1 MLLGADV
8 YFDLVTY
15 GLIKLGPNLPIIQ
28 NTHLG
33 YIVGGNIP
41 YSRYTMLGSN
51 ATPSTNNAHSH
62 YSNISLHVQTADLDS
77 LLKNFWEIEET
88 KPLTSIHVKT
98 LTSSEQR
105 AEDIFK
111 SSLTILPSGRFQV
124 DLPLK
129 TPNEYQKLGESFHLA
144 KRRFFNLEKRLNKS
158 DELRHL
164 YTEFISEYV
173 SLGHCKYVPL
183 SKLNE
188 SSEHKFFLPHHCV
201 FKHDSLTTRLRIVFD
216 GSMKSTS
223 NVSLNDIMLKG
234 YTVQPDLFEILIR
247 FRLYKYTLI
256 ADIEK
261 MFRQIRINPK
271 QTFLLNILWRN
282 SPQEELKCLELQT
295 VTYGTNIA
303 SFLST
308 RCLKELAVR
317 NKEKYPLAA
326 DALEN
331 SCYVDDILH
340 GANDIETLYKTYKQL
355 STSLNSAGIP
365 LHKWSSNSS
374 EFLDSISSESQK
386 SNYVIKPDNSSNKV
400 LGICW
405 NSQSDMFSISLPD
418 ISSEPKYTK
427 REVLSIISSI
437 FDPLGLIN
445 PITVSAKLLMQKIWI
460 CNLNWDD
467 KLTGEISS
475 EWLNFL
481 AHIPDLAKL
490 PISRPLLNPLN
501 ISRIEIHGF
510 YDASM
515 KAYGACIYLR
525 VLHENGIVS
534 CNLITSKSRVAPLKT
549 ISLPRLELLGAVL
562 LSTLISNIFLIIS
575 PKVSSIASVR
585 LWTDSQIVLAWIN
598 SHPSRWSIFV
608 ANRITQIQE
617 LTRTYLWSHVS
628 SKDNP
633 ADILSRG
640 TTPALLVDNTLWWHG
655 PHFLMN
661 ATTKFNEFVPNIDI
675 TDIPEIKATL
685 HAVNNSKPTLYT
697 TFCKFSSFTRLQRV
711 IAYCN
716 RYIYNL
722 KNKENKRNG
731 VLSAS
736 ELIEAEQRIVK
747 IIQLTFFQSE
757 FKDLKHQKTIKN
769 KAILKLNPFIDA
781 SDLIRVGG
789 RLRNANVSYNQK
801 FPLLLPTKCQVV
813 RSLLE
818 REHIRLLHT
827 GPQNTLSNIR
837 LTYWPLDGLREIKR
851 IIYKCKNCYRFNAR
865 PAHQIMADLPKERFQ
880 VSRPF
885 TNVGIDYG
893 GPFQIK
899 SSKLRRAPICK
910 AYIAVF
916 VCLVT
921 KTVHIELVSSLSTEA
936 FLLTLKRF
944 ISRRGIPKT
953 IYSDNASNFLG
964 ARNQLKELY
973 DFFMGTDVLPTI
985 KEFAASTLINWKF
998 IAPRSPHQGGI
1009 WEAAIKSCKYHLVRM
1024 MGNNIF
1030 TFEELT
1036 TILAPIEAVLN
1047 SRPLCPLSDSPNDF
1061 SFLTPAHFLIGSSM
1075 TSYPEKDISTKSEN
1089 SLSLWQKCSK
1099 IQQHFW
1105 KCWSRD
1111 YLNRLQN
1118 KPKWFLP
1125 QENIKVDDLVLLIDD
1140 NAPPLKW
1147 PLARVIETLPS
1158 KDGRVRTAKLRTKD
1172 GIFIRSVV
1180 KVCPL
1185 PHTHLDVGHINGGTM
1200 LRNNNT

>member
-1 MLLGADV
+1 MDKTVDDIVKVKDDLVKARGRSKASITRLENWFKENEKNFNMKRSFESERDFNELPTIDEFLNFIEKKCKILENLIFEEKTVYKSKPSLHISINNRDTSFKCFVCNSNSHKVYSCQQFLNLSAQERMQKVKNKGFCLNCLASGHMSNSCSSSSNCKTCNKRHHSLLHISHPSENISRQSSYRSNYESQPAQNQFVRNSRHQRPNQHSSQSTSENIHANSQNNSVPNAIPQGSPDMQNLPGPSNISSHSVYSNNLQILLATALVTVYDVENNPISVRCLTDSGSQVSFITDRLAKRICYSPYTRNLQISGIAQTSSVSNKMVDLKIYSNTYPGKNFNLSCAVLESITCQHPQVALDLNLLKIPKNIKLADPHFCTPSDVDMLLGADI

-15 GLIKLGPNLPIIQ
+15 GLIKLGPNLPILQ

-98 LTSSEQR
+98 LTPSEQR

-111 SSLTILPSGRFQV
+111 SSLTILPSGRFKV

-164 YTEFISEYV
+164 YTEFISGYV

-183 SKLNE
+183 YKLNE

-201 FKHDSLTTRLRIVFD
+201 FKHDSLTTRLRVVFD

-223 NVSLNDIMLKG
+223 NVSPNDIMLKG

-295 VTYGTNIA
+295 VTYGTNSA

-308 RCLKELAVR
+308 RCLKELTVR

-490 PISRPLLNPLN
+490 TISRPLLNPLN

-510 YDASM
+510 CDA
-515 KAYGACIYLR
+515 
-525 VLHENGIVS
+525 N
-534 CNLITSKSRVAPLKT
+534 
-549 ISLPRLELLGAVL
+549 
-562 LSTLISNIFLIIS
+562 
-575 PKVSSIASVR
+575 
-585 LWTDSQIVLAWIN
+585 
-598 SHPSRWSIFV
+598 
-608 ANRITQIQE
+608 
-617 LTRTYLWSHVS
+617 
-628 SKDNP
+628 
-633 ADILSRG
+633 
-640 TTPALLVDNTLWWHG
+640 
-655 PHFLMN
+655 
-661 ATTKFNEFVPNIDI
+661 
-675 TDIPEIKATL
+675 
-685 HAVNNSKPTLYT
+685 
-697 TFCKFSSFTRLQRV
+697 
-711 IAYCN
+711 
-716 RYIYNL
+716 
-722 KNKENKRNG
+722 
-731 VLSAS
+731 
-736 ELIEAEQRIVK
+736 
-747 IIQLTFFQSE
+747 
-757 FKDLKHQKTIKN
+757 
-769 KAILKLNPFIDA
+769 A
-781 SDLIRVGG
+781 SDLIRVDG

-921 KTVHIELVSSLSTEA
+921 KAVHIELVSSLSTEA

-953 IYSDNASNFLG
+953 IYSNNASNFLG

-985 KEFAASTLINWKF
+985 KEFAASTLIEWKF

-1009 WEAAIKSCKYHLVRM
+1009 WEAA
-1024 MGNNIF
+1024 F
-1030 TFEELT
+1030 FWELQ
-1036 TILAPIEAVLN
+1036 V
-1047 SRPLCPLSDSPNDF
+1047 
-1061 SFLTPAHFLIGSSM
+1061 SF
-1075 TSYPEKDISTKSEN
+1075 
-1089 SLSLWQKCSK
+1089 
-1099 IQQHFW
+1099 
-1105 KCWSRD
+1105 
-1111 YLNRLQN
+1111 
-1118 KPKWFLP
+1118 
-1125 QENIKVDDLVLLIDD
+1125 
-1140 NAPPLKW
+1140 
-1147 PLARVIETLPS
+1147 S
-1158 KDGRVRTAKLRTKD
+1158 KDD
-1172 GIFIRSVV
+1172 GQ
-1180 KVCPL
+1180 
-1185 PHTHLDVGHINGGTM
+1185 
-1200 LRNNNT
+1200 

>member
-1 MLLGADV
+1 MKRSFESERDFNELPTIDEFLNFIEKKCKILENLIFEESVYKSKPSLHISINNRDTSFKCFVCNSNSHKVYSCQQFLNLSAQERMQKVKNKGFCLNCLASGHMSNSCSLSSNCKTCNKIHHSLLHISHPSENISRQSSYRSNSESQPAQNQFVRNSRHQRPNQHSSQFTSENIHANLQNNSVPNAIPQGLPDTQNLPGPSNISSHSVYSNNLQILLATALVTVYDVENNPISVRCLTDSGSQVSFITDTLAKRICYSTYTRNLQISGIAQTSSVSNKMVDLKIYSNTYPGKNFNLSCAVLESITCQHPQVALDLNLLKIPKNIKLADPHFCTPSDVDMLLGADI

-15 GLIKLGPNLPIIQ
+15 GLIKLGPNLPILQ

-51 ATPSTNNAHSH
+51 AIPSKNNAHSH

-88 KPLTSIHVKT
+88 KPLTSIHAKT
-98 LTSSEQR
+98 LTPSEQR

-188 SSEHKFFLPHHCV
+188 SSKHKFFLPHHCV
-201 FKHDSLTTRLRIVFD
+201 FKHDSLTTRLRVVFD

-234 YTVQPDLFEILIR
+234 YTAQPDLFEILIR
-247 FRLYKYTLI
+247 FRLYKYTII
-256 ADIEK
+256 ADIVK

-295 VTYGTNIA
+295 VTYGTNSA

-340 GANDIETLYKTYKQL
+340 GANDIETLYNIYKQL

-427 REVLSIISSI
+427 REVVSIISSI

-460 CNLNWDD
+460 WNLNWDD

-490 PISRPLLNPLN
+490 TISRPLLNPLN

-510 YDASM
+510 CDA
-515 KAYGACIYLR
+515 
-525 VLHENGIVS
+525 N
-534 CNLITSKSRVAPLKT
+534 
-549 ISLPRLELLGAVL
+549 
-562 LSTLISNIFLIIS
+562 
-575 PKVSSIASVR
+575 
-585 LWTDSQIVLAWIN
+585 
-598 SHPSRWSIFV
+598 
-608 ANRITQIQE
+608 
-617 LTRTYLWSHVS
+617 
-628 SKDNP
+628 
-633 ADILSRG
+633 
-640 TTPALLVDNTLWWHG
+640 
-655 PHFLMN
+655 
-661 ATTKFNEFVPNIDI
+661 
-675 TDIPEIKATL
+675 
-685 HAVNNSKPTLYT
+685 
-697 TFCKFSSFTRLQRV
+697 
-711 IAYCN
+711 
-716 RYIYNL
+716 
-722 KNKENKRNG
+722 
-731 VLSAS
+731 
-736 ELIEAEQRIVK
+736 
-747 IIQLTFFQSE
+747 
-757 FKDLKHQKTIKN
+757 
-769 KAILKLNPFIDA
+769 A

-921 KTVHIELVSSLSTEA
+921 KAVHIELVSSLSTEA

-985 KEFAASTLINWKF
+985 KEFEASTLIEWKF
-998 IAPRSPHQGGI
+998 IAPRSPHQGEI
-1009 WEAAIKSCKYHLVRM
+1009 WEAAIKSCKYH
-1024 MGNNIF
+1024 
-1030 TFEELT
+1030 
-1036 TILAPIEAVLN
+1036 
-1047 SRPLCPLSDSPNDF
+1047 
-1061 SFLTPAHFLIGSSM
+1061 
-1075 TSYPEKDISTKSEN
+1075 
-1089 SLSLWQKCSK
+1089 
-1099 IQQHFW
+1099 
-1105 KCWSRD
+1105 
-1111 YLNRLQN
+1111 
-1118 KPKWFLP
+1118 
-1125 QENIKVDDLVLLIDD
+1125 
-1140 NAPPLKW
+1140 
-1147 PLARVIETLPS
+1147 
-1158 KDGRVRTAKLRTKD
+1158 
-1172 GIFIRSVV
+1172 
-1180 KVCPL
+1180 
-1185 PHTHLDVGHINGGTM
+1185 
-1200 LRNNNT
+1200 

>member
-1 MLLGADV
+1 
-8 YFDLVTY
+8 
-15 GLIKLGPNLPIIQ
+15 
-28 NTHLG
+28 
-33 YIVGGNIP
+33 
-41 YSRYTMLGSN
+41 
-51 ATPSTNNAHSH
+51 
-62 YSNISLHVQTADLDS
+62 
-77 LLKNFWEIEET
+77 
-88 KPLTSIHVKT
+88 
-98 LTSSEQR
+98 
-105 AEDIFK
+105 
-111 SSLTILPSGRFQV
+111 
-124 DLPLK
+124 
-129 TPNEYQKLGESFHLA
+129 
-144 KRRFFNLEKRLNKS
+144 
-158 DELRHL
+158 
-164 YTEFISEYV
+164 
-173 SLGHCKYVPL
+173 
-183 SKLNE
+183 
-188 SSEHKFFLPHHCV
+188 
-201 FKHDSLTTRLRIVFD
+201 
-216 GSMKSTS
+216 MKSTS

-295 VTYGTNIA
+295 VTYGTNSA

-386 SNYVIKPDNSSNKV
+386 SNYVIKSDNSSNKV

-445 PITVSAKLLMQKIWI
+445 PITVSAKLLMQNIWI

-490 PISRPLLNPLN
+490 TISRPLLNPLN

-510 YDASM
+510 CDAS
-515 KAYGACIYLR
+515 
-525 VLHENGIVS
+525 
-534 CNLITSKSRVAPLKT
+534 
-549 ISLPRLELLGAVL
+549 
-562 LSTLISNIFLIIS
+562 
-575 PKVSSIASVR
+575 
-585 LWTDSQIVLAWIN
+585 
-598 SHPSRWSIFV
+598 
-608 ANRITQIQE
+608 
-617 LTRTYLWSHVS
+617 
-628 SKDNP
+628 
-633 ADILSRG
+633 
-640 TTPALLVDNTLWWHG
+640 
-655 PHFLMN
+655 
-661 ATTKFNEFVPNIDI
+661 
-675 TDIPEIKATL
+675 
-685 HAVNNSKPTLYT
+685 
-697 TFCKFSSFTRLQRV
+697 
-711 IAYCN
+711 
-716 RYIYNL
+716 
-722 KNKENKRNG
+722 
-731 VLSAS
+731 
-736 ELIEAEQRIVK
+736 
-747 IIQLTFFQSE
+747 
-757 FKDLKHQKTIKN
+757 
-769 KAILKLNPFIDA
+769 
-781 SDLIRVGG
+781 
-789 RLRNANVSYNQK
+789 
-801 FPLLLPTKCQVV
+801 
-813 RSLLE
+813 
-818 REHIRLLHT
+818 
-827 GPQNTLSNIR
+827 PQNTLSNIR

-921 KTVHIELVSSLSTEA
+921 KAVHIELVSSLSTEA

-985 KEFAASTLINWKF
+985 KEFAASTLIEWKF

-1036 TILAPIEAVLN
+1036 TILAQIEAVLN

-1075 TSYPEKDISTKSEN
+1075 TSYPEKDISTKSKN

-1099 IQQHFW
+1099 FHQQF
-1105 KCWSRD
+1105 R
-1111 YLNRLQN
+1111 R
-1118 KPKWFLP
+1118 
-1125 QENIKVDDLVLLIDD
+1125 
-1140 NAPPLKW
+1140 
-1147 PLARVIETLPS
+1147 
-1158 KDGRVRTAKLRTKD
+1158 DGRVRTVKLRTKD
-1172 GIFIRSVV
+1172 GTFIRSVV

-1185 PHTHLDVGHINGGTM
+1185 PHTHLDVGHINGRTM